1 VRDKKLKI
9 LTEILGRPY
18 KAREELLFHCPYCKH
33 HKRKFSVNLEKN
45 AFKCWVCDTRGK
57 NIFRVI
63 RRFGEHRHKALWGDL
78 TGEIEFDR
86 LEDLFST
93 EEPVKETLELPEGFV
108 SLANKD
114 IPPTGFAARNY
125 LRKRGIRKQDI
136 VWWKMGYC
144 CSGDYEGRIIIPS
157 FDEDGD
163 LNYFISRSYDKA
175 FYPKYKNPPASKN
188 IVFNDLFVD
197 WSSNIILVE
206 GVFDAIIAGRNSV
219 PILGSTL
226 NEHSLLLRRIVKE
239 DAGVYI
245 ALDPDATKKELEIIK
260 TLLNFDIEVWKVD
273 IGDNE
278 DVGSMKKEQFQKCL
292 ENATLIT
299 PDNYLLLTLAMSV

>member
-1 VRDKKLKI
+1 
-9 LTEILGRPY
+9 
-18 KAREELLFHCPYCKH
+18 
-33 HKRKFSVNLEKN
+33 
-45 AFKCWVCDTRGK
+45 
-57 NIFRVI
+57 
-63 RRFGEHRHKALWGDL
+63 
-78 TGEIEFDR
+78 
-86 LEDLFST
+86 
-93 EEPVKETLELPEGFV
+93 
-108 SLANKD
+108 
-114 IPPTGFAARNY
+114 
-125 LRKRGIRKQDI
+125 
-136 VWWKMGYC
+136 MGYC

-260 TLLNFDIEVWKVD
+260 TLLNFDIEVWKVN

-299 PDNYLLLTLAMSV
+299 PDNYLLLTLAMSI

>member
-86 LEDLFST
+86 LEDLFGT

-114 IPPTGFAARNY
+114 VPPTGFAARNY
-125 LRKRGIRKQDI
+125 LRKRGIHKQDI

-299 PDNYLLLTLAMSV
+299 PDNYLLLTLAMSI

>member
-1 VRDKKLKI
+1 MKDKKLKI
-9 LTEILGRPY
+9 LTEILGQPY

-57 NIFRVI
+57 NIFRVV

-292 ENATLIT
+292 ENAVLIT